1 MNSIP
6 QVAMYNFSED
16 KNKGDFL
23 FRESNSKSAPF
34 LTKLIFSCPRYEKPE
49 ILNYNFQ
56 GRRQIM
62 TARGV
67 YLWKDLKI
75 AQLCLECVL
84 RHSLFFLTGPL
95 QGSLLFPKTDFFL

>member
-1 MNSIP
+1 
-6 QVAMYNFSED
+6 MYNFSED

-84 RHSLFFLTGPL
+84 RYSLFFFDWSAPGVSILSKNG
-95 QGSLLFPKTDFFL
+95 FFFIKAQFEV

>member
-1 MNSIP
+1 
-6 QVAMYNFSED
+6 MYNFSED

-62 TARGV
+62 TARGAYWPKKMPIV
-67 YLWKDLKI
+67 AL
-75 AQLCLECVL
+75 
-84 RHSLFFLTGPL
+84 STLF
-95 QGSLLFPKTDFFL
+95 